1 MNTRKIIELCTGL
14 LAFAVFATACA
25 SSAGDPAAPMRKERV
40 PVEQMPVD
48 PYPPPPAIDENQA
61 RAANPVLAAP
71 GDVDASCKTDADCA
85 VKDVGSC
92 CGYNPRC
99 VNSNS
104 PTFPEQ
110 VKAQCAQQG
119 RQSICGFPA
128 VSGCQC
134 VKGQCA
140 GINKNNNDI
149 QVQ

>member
-1 MNTRKIIELCTGL
+1 MNTRKIIELCAGL

-25 SSAGDPAAPMRKERV
+25 SSPSDPAAPMRKERV

-48 PYPPPPAIDENQA
+48 PYPPPPVIDETQA
-61 RAANPVLAAP
+61 KAANPVLAAP
-71 GDVDASCKTDADCA
+71 GNVDASCKTDADCA
-85 VKDVGSC
+85 IKDVGSC

-110 VKAQCAQQG
+110 VKAQCAEQG

-128 VSGCQC
+128 ISGCQC